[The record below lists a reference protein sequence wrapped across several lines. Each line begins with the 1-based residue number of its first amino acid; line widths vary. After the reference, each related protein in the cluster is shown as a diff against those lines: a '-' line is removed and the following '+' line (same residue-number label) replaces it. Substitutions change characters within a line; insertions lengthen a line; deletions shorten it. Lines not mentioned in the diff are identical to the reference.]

1 MYVEVGW
8 VEWISAHILKTA
20 WVYCYFVNWFQT
32 SVFFWDLLFDFC
44 FLRCGDFTI
53 VALLVDGLPYTIVFV
68 AHQGF
73 AHCVVQGQEQC
84 AANLVRLCDEMLKL
98 CVPHAFQHLFYVSGL
113 SFWCLLLL
121 NGLSAWTS
129 GPSFLC
135 NCSMISSLNKL
146 LPMLVSRGRLVS
158 SVSDISL
165 KATSGLQNHSQYP
178 ECTRLKTMFS
188 SGKPSTWPL
197 LRTKFFANWLR
208 YGIPFLRG
216 YSVLDVAFFLARFK
230 KKGDKGWYL
239 ICLVFLLPW
248 G

>member
-1 MYVEVGW
+1 MCWYVTHHKFKQEISVTPNSASINWGGSPRVGERKMYVEVGW

-98 CVPHAFQHLFYVSGL
+98 CVPHAFQHLFYV
-113 SFWCLLLL
+113 W
-121 NGLSAWTS
+121 
-129 GPSFLC
+129 
-135 NCSMISSLNKL
+135 I
-146 LPMLVSRGRLVS
+146 VILVS
-158 SVSDISL
+158 SSIV
-165 KATSGLQNHSQYP
+165 GLEGLNQRS
-178 ECTRLKTMFS
+178 KF
-188 SGKPSTWPL
+188 PL
-197 LRTKFFANWLR
+197 QLFND
-208 YGIPFLRG
+208 FL
-216 YSVLDVAFFLARFK
+216 
-230 KKGDKGWYL
+230 
-239 ICLVFLLPW
+239 IE
-248 G
+248 